1 MIGKPNET
9 ADTRKAVDTS
19 MSTIHVFFENY
30 RTAFVHYD
38 HKTLAGL
45 FAFPLQVITA
55 TENAPVISVA
65 GQGDWSHTLGRLF
78 HTYRML
84 GVADAL
90 PLELEIVG
98 LTPYTASA
106 RVHWELRRDD
116 GNAIYDFT
124 AVYAIVNVA
133 GSWRVAGII
142 HDEASKLQAAIHQ

>member
-9 ADTRKAVDTS
+9 ADTRKAVGTS

-65 GQGDWSHTLGRLF
+65 GQG
-78 HTYRML
+78 
-84 GVADAL
+84 DAL